1 MTAQIDSGTA
11 VTTHRPTLSL
21 PARLLIGALHGYQA
35 WLSPLFAALGARCR
49 FEPSCSQYAVDAV
62 QSRGPLR
69 GLGLA
74 VWRLLRCNPFNAG
87 GYDPVAVAAGGRRG
101 ESDEGDEGNET
112 GRPGMRCFT

>member
-1 MTAQIDSGTA
+1 MTS
-11 VTTHRPTLSL
+11 TTPPTLSPL
-21 PARLLIGALHGYQA
+21 ARLLIAALRGYQA

-62 QSRGPLR
+62 QTRGPLR

-87 GYDPVAVAAGGRRG
+87 GYDPAPSSR
-101 ESDEGDEGNET
+101 NEEAEQQAE
-112 GRPGMRCFT
+112 RPGMRCFT

>member
-1 MTAQIDSGTA
+1 MNSTAPPTRSPTFS
-11 VTTHRPTLSL
+11 PTLS
-21 PARLLIGALHGYQA
+21 PPTRLLIAALRGYQA

-62 QSRGPLR
+62 QARGPLR

-87 GYDPVAVAAGGRRG
+87 GYDPAPEQQA
-101 ESDEGDEGNET
+101 E
-112 GRPGMRCFT
+112 RPGMRCFT

>member
-1 MTAQIDSGTA
+1 MTAQTAQIDSGTA

-21 PARLLIGALHGYQA
+21 PARLLIGALRGYQT

-62 QSRGPLR
+62 QARGPLR
-69 GLGLA
+69 GLALA

-87 GYDPVAVAAGGRRG
+87 GYDPVATADGGRRG
-101 ESDEGDEGNET
+101 EGDERDET
-112 GRPGMRCFT
+112 GRREMRCFT